1 MIFTMRINR
10 NSRRNAYRNAMR
22 TNASRRRINCAT
34 AADYDR
40 EELVDNYGED
50 EADMIIEAAQALG
63 YSAEKVSDRVNRG
76 AWFVFPSAYTAE
88 DVAEQYLDFTAA
100 FDGLP
105 EQFDWMVDYLDTR
118 AYGENLIT
126 AAYSYKGDGFYVLDL
141 INF

>member
-1 MIFTMRINR
+1 MTRRNNR
-10 NSRRNAYRNAMR
+10 RSAVSRRTIR
-22 TNASRRRINCAT
+22 TNANRQRLNCAT

-50 EADMIIEAAQALG
+50 EADMIIEAASALG
-63 YSAEKVSDRVNRG
+63 YTAEKVSDRVNRG
-76 AWFVFPSAYTAE
+76 AWFVFPSAYSAE

-100 FDGLP
+100 FEGLP

-118 AYGENLIT
+118 AYGENLLS

-141 INF
+141 VNFY